1 MHSIPEDIVQQAI
14 TWRREI
20 HAHPEI
26 GLQEFATSAKISE
39 LLREFGLEVHTGI
52 AGTGVVGLL
61 SHGEGPS
68 IALRADIDALPIRE
82 SHSVAWCSASP
93 GIMHACGH
101 DGHTAILLGAARYL
115 SQTRAFKG
123 TVCFIFQPAEENAG
137 GGRLMVEEGVF
148 ERFPVA
154 AVYALHNWPGL
165 PVGEVAVN
173 AGPMMASQDNFFITL
188 TGVGCHAAMP
198 EKGADPVLAGAHLI
212 TALQTIATRR
222 LSPLDS
228 AVISVTQLQAGEAI
242 NVVPQTMQLSG
253 TLRCLGNAARTRC
266 QTLMAEYVEQL
277 AGPFGVSGAIRWEY
291 GYPVTVNHEKQAAI
305 LADAAR
311 HAPGITQVHTGLPP
325 SMAAEDFAYLL
336 EACPGAYLWMGAD
349 GPTPSASLHSPHY
362 DFNDQLIAPGI
373 GLWVSLVERSLNP
386 VSATRENKL

>member
-1 MHSIPEDIVQQAI
+1 MQPIPEDIIQQAV

-20 HAHPEI
+20 HANPEI
-26 GLQEFATSAKISE
+26 GLQEFHTSAKISE
-39 LLREFGLEVHTGI
+39 LLETFGLEVHTGM
-52 AGTGVVGLL
+52 AGTGIIGVLRNGK
-61 SHGEGPS
+61 GPA
-68 IALRADIDALPIRE
+68 IGIRADIDALPIQE
-82 SHSVAWCSASP
+82 NNTVAWCSASP
-93 GIMHACGH
+93 GTMHACGH

-115 SQTRAFKG
+115 SQTRAFTG

-137 GGRLMVEEGVF
+137 GGRLMVEEGLF
-148 ERFPVA
+148 DRFPMS

-173 AGPMMASQDNFFITL
+173 PGPMMASQDNFFITL

-242 NVVPQTMQLSG
+242 NVVPETMQLSG
-253 TLRCLGNAARTRC
+253 TLRCLSQRARAQC
-266 QTLMAEYVEQL
+266 QALMAEYVEQL
-277 AGPFGVSGAIRWEY
+277 AGPFGVRGEIQWEY
-291 GYPVTVNHEKQAAI
+291 GYPVTVNHADQAAT
-305 LADAAR
+305 LAHAAR
-311 HAPGITQVHTGLPP
+311 STPGITQVHTQLPP

-336 EACPGAYLWMGAD
+336 EACPGAYLWLGAD
-349 GPTPSASLHSPHY
+349 GPTPGASLHNPYY

-373 GLWVSLVERSLNP
+373 GLWVSLVEQSLNP
-386 VSATRENKL
+386 VAVTSED

>member
-1 MHSIPEDIVQQAI
+1 MRAIPEDIIQQAI
-14 TWRREI
+14 IWRREI

-26 GLQEFATSAKISE
+26 GLQEFNTSAKISS
-39 LLREFGLEVHTGI
+39 LLREYDLEVHTGI
-52 AGTGVVGLL
+52 AGTGVVGVLR
-61 SHGEGPS
+61 HGEGPA
-68 IALRADIDALPIRE
+68 IALRADIDALPIQE
-82 SHSVAWCSASP
+82 NNAVAWCSTSA
-93 GIMHACGH
+93 GTMHACGH

-115 SQTRAFKG
+115 SQTRAFNG
-123 TVCFIFQPAEENAG
+123 TVYFIFQPAEENAG
-137 GGRLMVEEGVF
+137 GGRLMVEEGIF
-148 ERFPVA
+148 TRFPVS

-165 PVGEVAVN
+165 PVGEVAVS

-212 TALQTIATRR
+212 TALQTITTRR

-242 NVVPQTMQLSG
+242 NVVPQTMHVSG
-253 TLRCLGNAARTRC
+253 TLRCLSQAARKRC

-277 AGPFGVSGAIRWEY
+277 TQPFGVTGSIRWEY
-291 GYPVTVNHEKQAAI
+291 GYPVTVNHTQQAKM

-311 HAPGITQVHTGLPP
+311 HVPGITQVHTQLSP
-325 SMAAEDFAYLL
+325 SMAAEDFAYFL
-336 EACPGAYLWMGAD
+336 EACPGAYLWLGAD
-349 GPTPSASLHSPHY
+349 GPTPGATLHNPHY

-373 GLWVSLVERSLNP
+373 GLWVSLVERSLGP
-386 VSATRENKL
+386 VSVTSEDSL